1 MVREGA
7 ADPQQELRVVT
18 LYPSRLM
25 GHLGVQQLL
34 SQTVQ
39 PLVEPDLRA
48 CSLDCAAVG
57 SFSAEGQPA
66 QTLVHCSAGLDGYF
80 TGSCVLNLQSLTL
93 PAADGG

>member
-48 CSLDCAAVG
+48 CSLTVQQWVAPVLRDSLPNPG
-57 SFSAEGQPA
+57 SLLCWTEWII
-66 QTLVHCSAGLDGYF
+66 
-80 TGSCVLNLQSLTL
+80 
-93 PAADGG
+93 

>member
-57 SFSAEGQPA
+57 SSSAEGQSA
-66 QTLVHCSAGLDGYF
+66 Q
-80 TGSCVLNLQSLTL
+80 
-93 PAADGG
+93 P